1 MKLLREILKTQPYD
15 FLNHTKTSFDHDSH
29 AELHE
34 SLKKHYNGV
43 KSVAAE
49 AYQEGDSKSMN
60 GTLWAIHNN
69 NKAIKYISQDV
80 ATHAPKLQKTLLS
93 QKTPHD
99 LHVWSGTPIDP
110 RQIKDKDNVVHH
122 PAFLSTSLREGIAVN
137 FARKR
142 AKTYSSKDND
152 TIYKNHL
159 LKIHVPEGHPGLY
172 MGNHDPNSFGKSEK
186 EFILP
191 AGTNLKHIK
200 TETFNHDSMER
211 DSFARNV
218 FHVHHMEVMPHKN
231 KKFPIAE
238 PKSKDT

>member
-80 ATHAPKLQKTLLS
+80 ATHAPKLQ
-93 QKTPHD
+93 
-99 LHVWSGTPIDP
+99 
-110 RQIKDKDNVVHH
+110 
-122 PAFLSTSLREGIAVN
+122 
-137 FARKR
+137 
-142 AKTYSSKDND
+142 
-152 TIYKNHL
+152 
-159 LKIHVPEGHPGLY
+159 
-172 MGNHDPNSFGKSEK
+172 
-186 EFILP
+186 
-191 AGTNLKHIK
+191 
-200 TETFNHDSMER
+200 
-211 DSFARNV
+211 
-218 FHVHHMEVMPHKN
+218 
-231 KKFPIAE
+231 
-238 PKSKDT
+238 

>member
-1 MKLLREILKTQPYD
+1 MKLLREILKNQPYD
-15 FLNHTKTSFDHDSH
+15 FLKHTKTSFDLSSHD
-29 AELHE
+29 ELNE
-34 SLKKHYNGV
+34 SLKNHYKGV
-43 KSVAAE
+43 KSLAAKE
-49 AYQEGDSKSMN
+49 YQEGGSSNMN
-60 GTLWAIHNN
+60 KTLWAIHNN

-80 ATHAPKLQKTLLS
+80 ATHAPELQKTLLS

-122 PAFLSTSLREGIAVN
+122 PAFLSTSLREGVAVN

-142 AKTYSSKDND
+142 AKTYSSKGND
-152 TIYKNHL
+152 IIYKNHL

-172 MGNHDPNSFGKSEK
+172 MGNHNPDNYGSYEK

-200 TETFNHDSMER
+200 TETFNHDSLER
-211 DSFARNV
+211 DYFARHV

-231 KKFPIAE
+231 KKFPIADN
-238 PKSKDT
+238 K